1 MAVRNFE
8 EMGENLME
16 ITKRLLA
23 NQNLC
28 KLLKYSDKNP
38 LSHSDFVDTKELLHK
53 RIRILPKVE
62 PQENT
67 ESTIVLL
74 INNGFTNSSNSEFK
88 LLNLIVYVYVPF
100 EKWVINDTQL
110 RPFALMSEIQKS
122 LDNKQIKGLGR
133 LSLEEFSLDL
143 ITDEM
148 GAYRMNFNFD
158 VFN

>member
-1 MAVRNFE
+1 
-8 EMGENLME
+8 
-16 ITKRLLA
+16 
-23 NQNLC
+23 
-28 KLLKYSDKNP
+28 
-38 LSHSDFVDTKELLHK
+38 
-53 RIRILPKVE
+53 LPKVE